1 MAGKFPPIAINGNG
15 VNTMYNDF
23 ETLSNIAMENARA
36 GLGNIFYE
44 LREGKDALNVRRLR
58 SCKAVMRSYGTCIV
72 LQSYATDVALYF
84 KNWNIVVVRAAYSAT
99 TQSHVV
105 KFLNELDCKNVCY
118 LYERADKCFFNCK
131 GLLYCKYYPKTERIK
146 YLNYYGIEQK
156 AKLHK
161 IINHL
166 IAADYNL

>member
-1 MAGKFPPIAINGNG
+1 MHNEYEF
-15 VNTMYNDF
+15 
-23 ETLSNIAMENARA
+23 LSNIAMENARA

-44 LREGKDALNVRRLR
+44 LREGKDPLNVQRLR
-58 SCKAVMRSYGTCIV
+58 SCKAVMRSYYNCIV
-72 LQSYATDVALYF
+72 LQSYATDVAMYF

-99 TQSHVV
+99 TQSHVA
-105 KFLNELDCKNVCY
+105 KFMNEIGCKNVCY
-118 LYERADKCFFNCK
+118 LYERSDKIFCDCK
-131 GLLYCKYYPKTERIK
+131 GLLCCKYYPKTERIK
-146 YLNYYGIEQK
+146 YLSYYGIEQK